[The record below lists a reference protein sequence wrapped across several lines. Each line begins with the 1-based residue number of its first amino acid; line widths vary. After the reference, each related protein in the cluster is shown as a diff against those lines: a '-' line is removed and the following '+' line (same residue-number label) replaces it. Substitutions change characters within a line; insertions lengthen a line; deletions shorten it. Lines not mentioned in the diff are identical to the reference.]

1 MRVITHQRQGKD
13 LGRVMC
19 RFTFTLPRGHHEN
32 EGPKPHGRKLYER
45 VTESDQTAGYGRRRV
60 DVCGNGE
67 RPGTT
72 LPVRGHNLP
81 RDSLSTLSRQRVLR
95 GHGGQSRKRGRD
107 EDPPHIL
114 SRLSVRPEEGRE
126 SHLHPQ
132 SARLRLV
139 RELAAQLFPD
149 HGLQGEIPLC

>member
-1 MRVITHQRQGKD
+1 MH
-13 LGRVMC
+13 
-19 RFTFTLPRGHHEN
+19 RFTIALLGGHHEN
-32 EGPKPHGRKLYER
+32 EEPKPHRRKLYER

-60 DVCGNGE
+60 DVCGNSE
-67 RPGTT
+67 CPGTT
-72 LPVRGHNLP
+72 LPVRGHDLP

-107 EDPPHIL
+107 EDAPHL
-114 SRLSVRPEEGRE
+114 LPRLSVRPEERRE
-126 SHLHPQ
+126 SHLHRE

-149 HGLQGEIPLC
+149 HGLQG